1 MEQIAEKRFPA
12 TPKRRQ
18 EARKKGQVLKS
29 QELTSAVMLLAL
41 VGLLRFWLPN
51 VFNRIAD
58 IFRYVTTL
66 STEWEAR
73 SVWEAML
80 NVSWQCFLILGP
92 IFAASIVVAIA
103 INFLQVGS
111 LFTVEPIKPQLSRL
125 SPVQGLKRM
134 FGLKA
139 LVQLVKSLF
148 KVMVIGYFL
157 FDVIRDNIEIFPA
170 LQNLT
175 VFQSTVLLGNLLYE
189 LAWKTALAFLII
201 AFADFLYQWWDYEK
215 NLRMSHQEIKEEYK
229 QTEGDPQLKAQI
241 KKRQRMLA
249 MRRMM
254 EDLKQAD
261 VVITNPTHYAVAL
274 KYDLAVHSAPYV
286 VAKGQNEIALRIR
299 AIAEENKIVIMENKP
314 LARALYAQVDLGQ
327 VVPTDLYKAV
337 AEVLAF
343 VYKLNKRKRHYTA

>member
-73 SVWEAML
+73 SVWEVML

-148 KVMVIGYFL
+148 KVMFIGYFL

-274 KYDLAVHSAPYV
+274 KYDLAIHSAPYV